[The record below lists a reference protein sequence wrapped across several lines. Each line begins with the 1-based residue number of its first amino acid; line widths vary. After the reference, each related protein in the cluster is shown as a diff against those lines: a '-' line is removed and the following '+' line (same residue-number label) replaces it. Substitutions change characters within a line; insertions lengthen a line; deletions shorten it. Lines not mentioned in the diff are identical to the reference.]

1 MKRIWSPRRVAT
13 PFWTATLYLAVF
25 TTSSAMAASATVE
38 VDARAA
44 PRGIEQVH
52 MTLPVKPGKLT
63 LIYPKWLPGEH
74 APTGPI
80 GGLSGLKFLVNG
92 QSLAW
97 TRDPVDMY
105 AFHLTVPGNGHS
117 LDIAFEVD
125 AAIGAASPNAL
136 RTSTEAL
143 SIILWNQLVLYPAGT
158 QSDDMKISAKLH
170 LPKDW
175 SFGTALPKT
184 QTSDRKSHV

>member
-1 MKRIWSPRRVAT
+1 MELTLSPLPV
-13 PFWTATLYLAVF
+13 
-25 TTSSAMAASATVE
+25 AASFWSAAICVVCALAAPTARAAGATVE

-80 GGLSGLKFLVNG
+80 GGLSGLRFLVNG

-143 SIILWNQLVLYPAGT
+143 SSILWNQLVLYPAGT
-158 QSDDMKISAKLH
+158 QSDAMKISAKLH
-170 LPKDW
+170 LP
-175 SFGTALPKT
+175 
-184 QTSDRKSHV
+184 